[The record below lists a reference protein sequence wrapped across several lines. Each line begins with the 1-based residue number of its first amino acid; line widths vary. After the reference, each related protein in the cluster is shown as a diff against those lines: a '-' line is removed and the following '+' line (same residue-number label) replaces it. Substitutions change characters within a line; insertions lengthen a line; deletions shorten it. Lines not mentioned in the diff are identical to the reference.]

1 MSIWFLVFAAAAVFY
16 AAKRQKK
23 RSVASA
29 HARPLPAT
37 RSDQRGDEG
46 EAVVHSE
53 LLTALRWLC
62 GEDFYLHPGALLL
75 NHAPGTDFPT
85 AEVDHLAVTPFGIF
99 VVETKSWT
107 GRIEPGPTSQNVVRI
122 GIDGHREMRRSP
134 LQQNQSKV
142 AFLRAILP
150 ATWPVEGIAAFS
162 CQHADLSSALPLGL
176 MRASDLRQWL
186 RSRKSWHEARGGMQI
201 NVRQARRAILAV
213 SETAADAINRHRA
226 KLRENP
232 KKITDLAL
240 SISKCCR
247 HVVN

>member
-1 MSIWFLVFAAAAVFY
+1 MSIWFLLFAAAAAIY
-16 AAKRQKK
+16 AAKRQKM

-29 HARPLPAT
+29 HAGTLPAT
-37 RSDQRGDEG
+37 RSEQRGDEG
-46 EAVVHSE
+46 EAIVHSE
-53 LLTALRWLC
+53 LLTALSWLC

-99 VVETKSWT
+99 VVETKNWT
-107 GRIEPGPTSQNVVRI
+107 GRIEPEPTSQSVVRI

-134 LQQNQSKV
+134 LQQNRSKV

-150 ATWPVEGIAAFS
+150 ANWPVEGIAAFS
-162 CQHADLSSALPLGL
+162 HQHTDLSAALPLSL

-186 RSRKSWHEARGGMQI
+186 RGRKSWHASRGGMPI
-201 NVRQARRAILAV
+201 NVRQAKRAILAV
-213 SETAADAINRHRA
+213 SETAADAIDRHRS

-232 KKITDLAL
+232 KKPTDFA
-240 SISKCCR
+240 
-247 HVVN
+247 